1 MSLHKP
7 ALIPIPHKAAV
18 SSAHP
23 LKRQCRA
30 SSQPS
35 FEPGISNNNIDSLQ
49 ERQQMQRLQ
58 SLQQQRQQAQPQ
70 LSGEESDLLWAG
82 YR

>member
-1 MSLHKP
+1 MSLQKP
-7 ALIPIPHKAAV
+7 TLTPIPHTAAV

-35 FEPGISNNNIDSLQ
+35 FEPGTSNNIDYLQ
-49 ERQQMQRLQ
+49 QRQQMQRLQ